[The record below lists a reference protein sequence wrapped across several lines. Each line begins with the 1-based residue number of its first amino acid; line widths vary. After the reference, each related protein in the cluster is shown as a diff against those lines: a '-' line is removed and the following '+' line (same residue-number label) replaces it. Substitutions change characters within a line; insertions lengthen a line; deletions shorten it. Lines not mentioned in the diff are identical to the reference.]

1 MGNHPPF
8 IFERILHEGDLD
20 GILEVENLSFTN
32 PWTREMYAWELR
44 NPEVSHLS
52 VLRTSDGL
60 IHGFVGFWVVFDEL
74 HLNNLAVRPE
84 SRGRGYGAAL
94 LEHALSEGVR
104 RGARQATLEVRR
116 SNETAR
122 RLYERFGFE
131 VMGLRPRYYA
141 RPDEDAL
148 VLWKRQLD
156 VPRDPAPDSL

>member
-1 MGNHPPF
+1 
-8 IFERILHEGDLD
+8 
-20 GILEVENLSFTN
+20 
-32 PWTREMYAWELR
+32 
-44 NPEVSHLS
+44 
-52 VLRTSDGL
+52 
-60 IHGFVGFWVVFDEL
+60 
-74 HLNNLAVRPE
+74 
-84 SRGRGYGAAL
+84 
-94 LEHALSEGVR
+94 
-104 RGARQATLEVRR
+104 VRR